1 MTRTQTGYI
10 YKNKGS
16 WYVSFYQDEVQPSG
30 EVRRR
35 QRAVRLAPICP
46 DYRSKKSVEPLR
58 DELFAKLKLNS
69 PRYNIAS
76 TMTLTQFAHSHYLP
90 RIETQLRPSV
100 SSTHTYNWR
109 KQVEPLCGHIRLRDF
124 RTCDG
129 QRVLD
134 ELAKR
139 SLRSNILRRL
149 KSLLSGIFSEAIR
162 QGALDGTNPMRE
174 VRIPTNQ
181 APAPIP
187 THAYSLEDIRRM
199 LLVLGEPERTILATF
214 AFTGMRKGEVA
225 ALRWEHWH
233 DGALWIEQ
241 SAWRGH
247 FTEPKSPKS
256 KAPVR
261 IIAPLAEM
269 LEAHRNGKTKGLV
282 FSSSLGTPLSLD
294 NLARRVIRPRLEKA
308 NIAWHGWHAFRRGLA
323 TRLKQDG
330 VDDKSI
336 QAVLRHASYSVT
348 LNSYV
353 LAVPA
358 SVEKAME
365 RYEQQVCTM
374 YAPDSK
380 VRVV

>member
-16 WYVSFYQDEVQPSG
+16 WYVRFYQDEVQPSG

-139 SLRSNILRRL
+139 SLRSNTLRRL

-162 QGALDGTNPMRE
+162 QGALDGTNSMRE

-199 LLVLGEPERTILATF
+199 LFVLGEPERTILATF

-247 FTEPKSPKS
+247 FTEPKSYKS
-256 KAPVR
+256 KAPVLV
-261 IIAPLAEM
+261 IGPLAKI
-269 LEAHRNGKTKGLV
+269 LKWYRWGKSGGLV
-282 FSSSLGTPLSLD
+282 FSSRAGTPLNLD
-294 NLARRVIRPRLEKA
+294 NLARRVIRPKLGKA
-308 NIAWHGWHAFRRGLA
+308 GIAWRGWHGFRRGLA
-323 TRLKQDG
+323 TNLKQIG
-330 VDDKSI
+330 VDDKTI
-336 QAVLRHASYSVT
+336 QAILRHADYGT
-348 LNSYV
+348 TMNAYV

-358 SVEKAME
+358 SVKKAME
-365 RYEQQVCTM
+365 RFEKQVCNQ
-374 YAPDSK
+374 YAPAPEAQIG
-380 VRVV
+380 